1 MAQYFASYNSPRA
14 LWWANHGDTVLLF
27 GLFGL
32 AMYGWVRNESEMQ
45 EILTH
50 KHLVRTHTHR
60 EDGSMLWHGSPDNY
74 ERTDMA
80 MTNAAQ
86 PHKYL
91 YTREAPSYL
100 NQTRFSSEFVTAD
113 DSVQGIGGWY

>member
-1 MAQYFASYNSPRA
+1 MVAPFVAIFVGAAAYLYAKRLQ
-14 LWWANHGDTVLLF
+14 
-27 GLFGL
+27 
-32 AMYGWVRNESEMQ
+32 MQ

-50 KHLVRTHTHR
+50 KHLVSTHTHR
-60 EDGSMLWHGSPDNY
+60 EDGSMLWQGSPDNY
-74 ERTDMA
+74 RRTDMA

-113 DSVQGIGGWY
+113 DSVQGIGGWF